1 MLEQLFCIFLA
12 ALIIVPFFYL
22 LLYWRVPAQPTPPPP
37 ANESDVDSTYPILGI
52 PLHMSERGQ
61 KELDEHMRSL
71 DRRAE
76 YGNRKWN

>member
-22 LLYWRVPAQPTPPPP
+22 LLYWRVPKQPTPPPP
-37 ANESDVDSTYPILGI
+37 ANESDIDSNYPILGI

-61 KELDEHMRSL
+61 KRLNEIQ
-71 DRRAE
+71 RALSE
-76 YGNRKWN
+76 AAERDNRKWN